1 MENYSHFIITRFNLN
16 LYAQDKHDL
25 PTRTDRWLE
34 HRFEVFERYC
44 LPSVA
49 AQTSGNFT
57 WLCLFDAATPESCR
71 RRIEG
76 YKARC
81 PQFEAVYYTAAQA
94 ANLTENLRT
103 TIAAYVSCDRKGRKS
118 PPPPPKLLI
127 TTNLDNDD
135 AFSSDV
141 VELLQRELRP
151 APGKRIY
158 SLLYGYQYFTDR
170 RFALKMRYTNNH
182 FLTLAEPF
190 DAHAE
195 TIISYRHTK
204 AIRQLPTIYL
214 STARGKWLEIV
225 HEDNVSN
232 DFRINI
238 KVWYIPLLYGRSFAD
253 FGLGGFRLSC
263 ARQWA
268 ATLLV
273 VPARFFATA
282 VRRLRRK
289 WSK

>member
-94 ANLTENLRT
+94 ANLTEISARRLQRT
-103 TIAAYVSCDRKGRKS
+103 CRATGREE
-118 PPPPPKLLI
+118 PPPE
-127 TTNLDNDD
+127 
-135 AFSSDV
+135 A
-141 VELLQRELRP
+141 
-151 APGKRIY
+151 
-158 SLLYGYQYFTDR
+158 
-170 RFALKMRYTNNH
+170 
-182 FLTLAEPF
+182 
-190 DAHAE
+190 
-195 TIISYRHTK
+195 
-204 AIRQLPTIYL
+204 
-214 STARGKWLEIV
+214 
-225 HEDNVSN
+225 
-232 DFRINI
+232 
-238 KVWYIPLLYGRSFAD
+238 AD
-253 FGLGGFRLSC
+253 HH
-263 ARQWA
+263 
-268 ATLLV
+268 
-273 VPARFFATA
+273 
-282 VRRLRRK
+282 
-289 WSK
+289 

>member
-118 PPPPPKLLI
+118 TPPKLLI

-190 DAHAE
+190 DAHTE

-204 AIRQLPTIYL
+204 AIRQLPTTYL

>member
-1 MENYSHFIITRFNLN
+1 M
-16 LYAQDKHDL
+16 
-25 PTRTDRWLE
+25 
-34 HRFEVFERYC
+34 
-44 LPSVA
+44 
-49 AQTSGNFT
+49 
-57 WLCLFDAATPESCR
+57 
-71 RRIEG
+71 
-76 YKARC
+76 
-81 PQFEAVYYTAAQA
+81 
-94 ANLTENLRT
+94 
-103 TIAAYVSCDRKGRKS
+103 
-118 PPPPPKLLI
+118 
-127 TTNLDNDD
+127 DNDD

-190 DAHAE
+190 DAHTE

-204 AIRQLPTIYL
+204 AIRQLPTTYL

-238 KVWYIPLLYGRSFAD
+238 KSLVYSPALRTVVRRFR
-253 FGLGGFRLSC
+253 FGGFRLSC

>member
-49 AQTSGNFT
+49 AQ
-57 WLCLFDAATPESCR
+57 SCR

-118 PPPPPKLLI
+118 PP
-127 TTNLDNDD
+127 
-135 AFSSDV
+135 
-141 VELLQRELRP
+141 
-151 APGKRIY
+151 
-158 SLLYGYQYFTDR
+158 
-170 RFALKMRYTNNH
+170 
-182 FLTLAEPF
+182 
-190 DAHAE
+190 
-195 TIISYRHTK
+195 
-204 AIRQLPTIYL
+204 
-214 STARGKWLEIV
+214 
-225 HEDNVSN
+225 
-232 DFRINI
+232 
-238 KVWYIPLLYGRSFAD
+238 RS
-253 FGLGGFRLSC
+253 C
-263 ARQWA
+263 
-268 ATLLV
+268 
-273 VPARFFATA
+273 
-282 VRRLRRK
+282 
-289 WSK
+289 

>member
-103 TIAAYVSCDRKGRKS
+103 TIAAYVSCDRKGIKS
-118 PPPPPKLLI
+118 PPPPKLLI

-182 FLTLAEPF
+182 FLTLVEPF
-190 DAHAE
+190 DAHTE

-204 AIRQLPTIYL
+204 AIRQLPTTYL

>member
-1 MENYSHFIITRFNLN
+1 MENYFNLN

-118 PPPPPKLLI
+118 PP
-127 TTNLDNDD
+127 
-135 AFSSDV
+135 
-141 VELLQRELRP
+141 
-151 APGKRIY
+151 
-158 SLLYGYQYFTDR
+158 
-170 RFALKMRYTNNH
+170 
-182 FLTLAEPF
+182 
-190 DAHAE
+190 
-195 TIISYRHTK
+195 
-204 AIRQLPTIYL
+204 
-214 STARGKWLEIV
+214 
-225 HEDNVSN
+225 
-232 DFRINI
+232 
-238 KVWYIPLLYGRSFAD
+238 RS
-253 FGLGGFRLSC
+253 C
-263 ARQWA
+263 
-268 ATLLV
+268 
-273 VPARFFATA
+273 
-282 VRRLRRK
+282 
-289 WSK
+289 

>member
-1 MENYSHFIITRFNLN
+1 MR
-16 LYAQDKHDL
+16 
-25 PTRTDRWLE
+25 
-34 HRFEVFERYC
+34 
-44 LPSVA
+44 
-49 AQTSGNFT
+49 
-57 WLCLFDAATPESCR
+57 PEGKK
-71 RRIEG
+71 I
-76 YKARC
+76 
-81 PQFEAVYYTAAQA
+81 
-94 ANLTENLRT
+94 
-103 TIAAYVSCDRKGRKS
+103 
-118 PPPPPKLLI
+118 PPPKLLI

-190 DAHAE
+190 DARAE

-214 STARGKWLEIV
+214 STVRGKWLEIV

>member
-118 PPPPPKLLI
+118 PPLKLLI

-190 DAHAE
+190 DAHTE

-204 AIRQLPTIYL
+204 AIRQLPTTYL

>member
-81 PQFEAVYYTAAQA
+81 PQFEAVYYTPAQA
-94 ANLTENLRT
+94 ANLTEQLRT
-103 TIAAYVSCDRKGRKS
+103 TIAAYVSCDRKEEN
-118 PPPPPKLLI
+118 PPKLLI

-182 FLTLAEPF
+182 FLTLVEPF
-190 DAHAE
+190 DAHTE

-204 AIRQLPTIYL
+204 AIRQLPTTYL

-273 VPARFFATA
+273 VPARFFSTA

>member
-1 MENYSHFIITRFNLN
+1 MENYSNFIITRFNLN

-118 PPPPPKLLI
+118 PPE
-127 TTNLDNDD
+127 
-135 AFSSDV
+135 A
-141 VELLQRELRP
+141 
-151 APGKRIY
+151 
-158 SLLYGYQYFTDR
+158 
-170 RFALKMRYTNNH
+170 
-182 FLTLAEPF
+182 
-190 DAHAE
+190 
-195 TIISYRHTK
+195 
-204 AIRQLPTIYL
+204 
-214 STARGKWLEIV
+214 
-225 HEDNVSN
+225 
-232 DFRINI
+232 
-238 KVWYIPLLYGRSFAD
+238 AD
-253 FGLGGFRLSC
+253 HH
-263 ARQWA
+263 
-268 ATLLV
+268 
-273 VPARFFATA
+273 
-282 VRRLRRK
+282 
-289 WSK
+289 

>member
-1 MENYSHFIITRFNLN
+1 VR
-16 LYAQDKHDL
+16 
-25 PTRTDRWLE
+25 
-34 HRFEVFERYC
+34 
-44 LPSVA
+44 
-49 AQTSGNFT
+49 
-57 WLCLFDAATPESCR
+57 PEGEK
-71 RRIEG
+71 I
-76 YKARC
+76 
-81 PQFEAVYYTAAQA
+81 
-94 ANLTENLRT
+94 
-103 TIAAYVSCDRKGRKS
+103 
-118 PPPPPKLLI
+118 PPPKLLI

-263 ARQWA
+263 AWQWA
-268 ATLLV
+268 ATLFV
-273 VPARFFATA
+273 VPARFFVTA
-282 VRRLRRK
+282 VGRLRRK

>member
-118 PPPPPKLLI
+118 PPKLLI

>member
-103 TIAAYVSCDRKGRKS
+103 TIAAYVSCDRKGRK
-118 PPPPPKLLI
+118 PPPKLLI

-182 FLTLAEPF
+182 FLTLVEPF
-190 DAHAE
+190 DAHTE

-204 AIRQLPTIYL
+204 AIRQLPTTYL

>member
-1 MENYSHFIITRFNLN
+1 M
-16 LYAQDKHDL
+16 
-25 PTRTDRWLE
+25 RW
-34 HRFEVFERYC
+34 HRAKY
-44 LPSVA
+44 
-49 AQTSGNFT
+49 
-57 WLCLFDAATPESCR
+57 
-71 RRIEG
+71 
-76 YKARC
+76 
-81 PQFEAVYYTAAQA
+81 
-94 ANLTENLRT
+94 
-103 TIAAYVSCDRKGRKS
+103 
-118 PPPPPKLLI
+118 PPPEILI

-135 AFSSDV
+135 AFASDV
-141 VELLQRELRP
+141 VELLQREVRP

-182 FLTLAEPF
+182 FLTLVEPF
-190 DAHAE
+190 DAQAE

-204 AIRQLPTIYL
+204 AIRQQPTVYL

-253 FGLGGFRLSC
+253 FGLAGFRVPAL
-263 ARQWA
+263 RQWLN
-268 ATLLV
+268 TLV
-273 VPARFFATA
+273 VVPWCFLTTA
-282 VRRLRRK
+282 VQRLRRK

>member
-103 TIAAYVSCDRKGRKS
+103 TIAAYVSCDRTGRKS
-118 PPPPPKLLI
+118 PPPPKLLI

-190 DAHAE
+190 DAHTE

-204 AIRQLPTIYL
+204 AIRQLPTTYL

>member
-1 MENYSHFIITRFNLN
+1 MCIRDS
-16 LYAQDKHDL
+16 
-25 PTRTDRWLE
+25 
-34 HRFEVFERYC
+34 
-44 LPSVA
+44 
-49 AQTSGNFT
+49 
-57 WLCLFDAATPESCR
+57 
-71 RRIEG
+71 
-76 YKARC
+76 
-81 PQFEAVYYTAAQA
+81 
-94 ANLTENLRT
+94 
-103 TIAAYVSCDRKGRKS
+103 
-118 PPPPPKLLI
+118 
-127 TTNLDNDD
+127 
-135 AFSSDV
+135 
-141 VELLQRELRP
+141 
-151 APGKRIY
+151 
-158 SLLYGYQYFTDR
+158 
-170 RFALKMRYTNNH
+170 
-182 FLTLAEPF
+182 
-190 DAHAE
+190 
-195 TIISYRHTK
+195 TK
-204 AIRQLPTIYL
+204 AIRQLPTTYL